1 MTDIHENRGNS
12 EFRIQNSELRIGF
25 SPCPNDA
32 FIFDAMVHGK
42 IDTKGLSFDFIL
54 ADVEELNRR
63 AFKGIPDV
71 TKLSY
76 FAYAYISDKYQL
88 LNSGSALGNNC
99 GPLLISKK
107 KIDLADIHKYSIAIP
122 GKYTTANFLFS
133 MAFPGAGNKKEM
145 LFSEIENAI
154 LKDTVDAGVIIHENR
169 FTYEQKG
176 LIKLIDLGEYWEEQ
190 TKMPIPLGGIAI
202 KRSFPDEL
210 KQKVDKIIRR
220 SVEYAIA
227 NPRSAYD
234 FIKANAMEMNDDVM
248 YKHIGLYVNKFTVD
262 IGMEGKNAVSI
273 MFEKALEKKIITGIN
288 KNIFCAA

>member
-1 MTDIHENRGNS
+1 
-12 EFRIQNSELRIGF
+12 
-25 SPCPNDA
+25 
-32 FIFDAMVHGK
+32 MVHGK